1 MSLFSKKTLPS
12 TDPAGAAYPVAK
24 TDEDWRAELS
34 PAEFHVLR
42 EAGTERPF
50 VGEYTDTKTEGVYS
64 CRACGAELFRSDTKF
79 DSHCG
84 WPSFYA
90 PLAEDRVEYIEDREH
105 GSVRTEC
112 AARTAAP
119 TWGTSSRARATGPR
133 PTSGTASTRSA
144 SACSRRPCQPSPR
157 SGSTG
162 SSCLGRLGQRR
173 FATRSSIDTRVPV

>member
-12 TDPAGAAYPVAK
+12 TDPAGTAYPVAK

-50 VGEYTDTKTEGVYS
+50 VGEYTDTTTEGVYS
-64 CRACGAELFRSDTKF
+64 CRACGTELFRSDTKF
-79 DSHCG
+79 ESHCG

-90 PLAEDRVEYIEDREH
+90 PLAEDRVEYIVDRSF
-105 GSVRTEC
+105 GSVRTEVRC
-112 AARTAAP
+112 KQLWFPPGARVRGRGVRHTDRPALLHQLDQPPPGAARP
-119 TWGTSSRARATGPR
+119 SR
-133 PTSGTASTRSA
+133 PT
-144 SACSRRPCQPSPR
+144 PP

-162 SSCLGRLGQRR
+162 SSSAPSAEPPR
-173 FATRSSIDTRVPV
+173 